1 VVDLTSRRQRTRALG
16 LVGASIGLGFVFG
29 PAIGGLLSAVGV
41 GFAGASFVAAA
52 IAAVNLA
59 LGAALLPR
67 TPSVEIPPQQTA
79 TARHAVRDADDA
91 SARTAAQP
99 SAAIAWPSPAELL
112 NLVPQRLIGL
122 RQAVQRPTMRP
133 LILAIFASTFAFA
146 SMETTFALLGQ
157 ERFGL
162 GPAGLGAVFAAIGVT
177 MVVVQGG
184 LVGRAADRYGDQAVA
199 VAGTILLAV
208 GLLLIPFVPSWLGYP
223 ALIVVAVGQG
233 LLTTTTAALVA
244 QVGGRWVGGAF
255 GLSQSAAAAARAVGP
270 LIAGLAFDL
279 GSAMPYVG
287 GTILCAFAGVL
298 LARLVPEPATV
309 AS

>member
-1 VVDLTSRRQRTRALG
+1 M
-16 LVGASIGLGFVFG
+16 
-29 PAIGGLLSAVGV
+29 
-41 GFAGASFVAAA
+41 VA
-52 IAAVNLA
+52 
-59 LGAALLPR
+59 
-67 TPSVEIPPQQTA
+67 
-79 TARHAVRDADDA
+79 
-91 SARTAAQP
+91 
-99 SAAIAWPSPAELL
+99 
-112 NLVPQRLIGL
+112 
-122 RQAVQRPTMRP
+122 
-133 LILAIFASTFAFA
+133 
-146 SMETTFALLGQ
+146 
-157 ERFGL
+157 
-162 GPAGLGAVFAAIGVT
+162 
-177 MVVVQGG
+177 VQGG

-279 GSAMPYVG
+279 GSGMPYVG